1 MDLKLTIGMKAA
13 KTEKVTDDN
22 TAMKYGSGGIK
33 VYATPA
39 MVGLMEG
46 ACLMAVD
53 PLLPEGMAT
62 VGIDLSIKHLAATPV
77 GMTVRAEAELTGI
90 EGKKLVFK
98 VQAFD
103 DKELIGT
110 GTHQRFIIDMKK
122 FLQKV
127 EEKKV

>member
-13 KTEKVTDDN
+13 KAEKVTNDN
-22 TAMKYGSGGIK
+22 TAMKYGSGGIQ

-46 ACLMAVD
+46 ACLIAVD
-53 PLLPEGMAT
+53 PHLPEGMAT
-62 VGIDLSIKHLAATPV
+62 VGIDLNIKHLAATPL
-77 GMTVRAEAELTGI
+77 GMTVRAEAELTEI

-127 EEKKV
+127 EEKKA

>member
-1 MDLKLTIGMKAA
+1 
-13 KTEKVTDDN
+13 
-22 TAMKYGSGGIK
+22 MKYGSGGIP

-53 PLLPEGMAT
+53 PRLPEGMAT
-62 VGIDLSIKHLAATPV
+62 VGIDLSIKHLAATPL

-127 EEKKV
+127 EEKKD